1 MTPELAQ
8 SLAAIR
14 LRQTAEL
21 LTWMAGTVAD
31 PSRLISARDHVAEAL
46 VVLTTDVGDGVA
58 W

>member
-1 MTPELAQ
+1 MTIELAE

-31 PSRLISARDHVAEAL
+31 PAHLISARDHVTEAL
-46 VVLTTDVGDGVA
+46 HILERQRA
-58 W
+58 

>member
-21 LTWMAGTVAD
+21 LTWMADTVAD

-46 VVLTTDVGDGVA
+46 VHLEQHRG
-58 W
+58 

>member
-31 PSRLISARDHVAEAL
+31 PSRPIRARDHVAEAL
-46 VVLTTDVGDGVA
+46 LHLEQHRA
-58 W
+58 